1 MTPLNGPG
9 RRRGTAIAAG
19 ALVLVLAGCGSQA
32 GKVEVK
38 RKVPQSPR
46 KVLLASV
53 QATTDAKTARISMR
67 MDAGI
72 GGEGFAVSGDGVT
85 NFATGDSSLT
95 MKYAAPRVL
104 SGGAIEIR
112 VVDGDGYMKMPE
124 FLGEIFGSD
133 KWFKMPDLGGADGAV
148 PGLGQSDPSQFLAYL
163 EGVSAGVKKVGSE
176 PIRGV
181 DTTHYSASIDLRKA
195 VARADA
201 PESLRDDLKNLF
213 GNSDGPA
220 AAIPAD
226 VWVDNDGLA
235 RRIKLQLDFGDFA
248 GADAETGD
256 LPTMTISLD
265 LYDFGVP
272 VNVEAPPADEVTEF
286 PFPLGATGSSGGDSA
301 AA

>member
-1 MTPLNGPG
+1 
-9 RRRGTAIAAG
+9 
-19 ALVLVLAGCGSQA
+19 VLVLAGCGSQA
-32 GKVEVK
+32 KTVEVK
-38 RKVPQSPR
+38 RKVPESPR

-53 QATTDAKTARISMR
+53 QATTAAKTARMSMS
-67 MDAGI
+67 MEAGI
-72 GGEGFAVSGDGVT
+72 GGASFAVSGEGIT
-85 NFATGDSSLT
+85 NFTNGDSSLT

-133 KWFKMPDLGGADGAV
+133 KWFKMPDVGDANSAV
-148 PGLGQSDPSQFLAYL
+148 PGLGQSDPSEFLAYL

-201 PESLRDDLKNLF
+201 PQSLRDEIKDLF

-220 AAIPAD
+220 ATIPAD
-226 VWVDNDGLA
+226 VWVDDDGLA
-235 RRIKLQLDFGDFA
+235 RRIKLQLDFGDIA
-248 GADAETGD
+248 PADAEAGD
-256 LPTMTISLD
+256 LPTMTISMD

-272 VNVEAPPADEVTEF
+272 VHVEAPPADEVTEF
-286 PFPLGATGSSGGDSA
+286 PFPLGATGSTGADGA